1 MKFCKECGSIMLPKK
16 ERNKNILK
24 CTCGYKE
31 DVEGSI
37 TVSEVQKQETEKKF
51 EIVDSDKVNLPTCD
65 EKCDKCGNEKAYY
78 WIKQTRAADEPPTK
92 FLRCTKC
99 KYTWRD
105 YD

>member
-1 MKFCKECGSIMLPKK
+1 MLPKK

-24 CTCGYKE
+24 CSCGYKE

-37 TVSEVQKQETEKKF
+37 TVSEKQNQDAEKKF
-51 EIVDSDKVNLPTCD
+51 DVVDSDKVNLPTTQ
-65 EKCDKCGNEKAYY
+65 EKCDKCGNDTAYY

-99 KYTWRD
+99 KNTWRD